1 MDLYYNRYQN
11 FVINGEQTV
20 VPFVPLPSKTTDK
33 RYIYKEGRSRLDKV
47 SQDYYGTPYF
57 GWIIMQAN
65 PEFGGLESNIYDGAL
80 LTVPFPLIASLQ
92 DYKTALDN
100 YFFYYGR

>member
-11 FVINGEQTV
+11 FVINWEQTV
-20 VPFVPLPSKTTDK
+20 VPFVALPSKTTDK